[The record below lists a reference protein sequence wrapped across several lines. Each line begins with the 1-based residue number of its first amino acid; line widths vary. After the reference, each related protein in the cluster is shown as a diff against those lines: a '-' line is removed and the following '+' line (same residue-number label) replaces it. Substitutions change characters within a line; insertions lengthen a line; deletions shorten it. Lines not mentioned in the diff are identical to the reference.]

1 MCVSKIKEKYI
12 IGHEFERD
20 QGETIRRRDWREE
33 RKRGN
38 VVIIVQFQKK

>member
-20 QGETIRRRDWREE
+20 QGERVHRRDWREK

-38 VVIIVQFQKK
+38 DVIIV